1 MISSQDIFSKYDEN
15 STGNGKFDTIG
26 TVDNGTINETH
37 KLYNKVNFD
46 EISNKSLY
54 DKIDEYK
61 EEIIKLNKKVKA
73 YEKIINEQK
82 NKIRATETNI
92 IKLEEDV
99 GNCNNII
106 TIQEDIIQKSRNIN
120 NTLYERLRQK

>member
-99 GNCNNII
+99 GN
-106 TIQEDIIQKSRNIN
+106 
-120 NTLYERLRQK
+120 